1 MNLSIFIANRN
12 LTELESMKKML
23 IESERFRIIGCASDG
38 KEALDKI
45 SQMQHFNILVLDMIL
60 PNLNAFQILLKLK
73 EIPTVIDCI
82 VCTSNFVT
90 NNTLHYLYTQ
100 SINDFILKPFTKETF
115 INTLLQVSDKKTHT
129 IFESTYQIY
138 DYANKNL
145 PKSINNIERRI
156 YEHLNRVKIPVNMK
170 GFNYLKIAL
179 ELTYTDIDFLGKA
192 HKKIYPH
199 IAQSFKVN
207 LSSVERAIRYAITK
221 AWSCH
226 QKDDLSKIASF
237 YGENLLT
244 RPTTLKFL
252 SSVTTQMLIEDRE
265 EILKKD

>member
-12 LTELESMKKML
+12 LTELESIKKML

-100 SINDFILKPFTKETF
+100 SINDFILKVVSRILCTF
-115 INTLLQVSDKKTHT
+115 
-129 IFESTYQIY
+129 F
-138 DYANKNL
+138 
-145 PKSINNIERRI
+145 
-156 YEHLNRVKIPVNMK
+156 
-170 GFNYLKIAL
+170 
-179 ELTYTDIDFLGKA
+179 
-192 HKKIYPH
+192 
-199 IAQSFKVN
+199 
-207 LSSVERAIRYAITK
+207 
-221 AWSCH
+221 
-226 QKDDLSKIASF
+226 
-237 YGENLLT
+237 
-244 RPTTLKFL
+244 
-252 SSVTTQMLIEDRE
+252 
-265 EILKKD
+265 